1 MKTKYNFQN
10 ITFVSWR
17 LSYQIRSAFKQIW
30 LSIDFKDANFHMK
43 EYIARNSVIFYW
55 KLHLQNEMATII
67 LIMIIAATHILNY
80 VGDFVKCT
88 SWIISFN
95 PSVLSSSVQN
105 LLELYVVQLLSPM
118 WLFETPWTA
127 AQQASLSI
135 ISLTL
140 LKLMSIESVMSS
152 NHLILYR
159 PLLLPSSI
167 FPSMRVFSNESV
179 LPIKWPKYW
188 NFSFSISPSNG
199 YSGLNSFRMDWFALL
214 VVFCSV
220 MSDS

>member
-1 MKTKYNFQN
+1 
-10 ITFVSWR
+10 
-17 LSYQIRSAFKQIW
+17 
-30 LSIDFKDANFHMK
+30 MK
-43 EYIARNSVIFYW
+43 EYVARNSVIFYW

-67 LIMIIAATHILNY
+67 LIMIIAAIRILNY

-95 PSVLSSSVQN
+95 PSVLFTSVQN
-105 LLELYVVQLLSPM
+105 LLEPYVVQLLSSM
-118 WLFETPWTA
+118 WLFETPWTT

-159 PLLLPSSI
+159 PLLLPPST
-167 FPSMRVFSNESV
+167 FPSMRIFSNESV
-179 LPIKWPKYW
+179 LHIKWPKFW
-188 NFSFSISPSNG
+188 SFSFSISPCNG
-199 YSGLNSFRMDWFALL
+199 YSGLNSFRMDWLDLL
-214 VVFCSV
+214 AIQGNLKSLIQHHSSKASILQHSAFFIDHSHIHTWLLEKP
-220 MSDS
+220 